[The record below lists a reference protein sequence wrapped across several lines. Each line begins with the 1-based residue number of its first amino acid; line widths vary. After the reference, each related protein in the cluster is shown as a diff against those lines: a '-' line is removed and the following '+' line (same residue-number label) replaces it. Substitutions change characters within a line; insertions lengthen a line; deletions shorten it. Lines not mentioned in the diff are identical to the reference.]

1 MYSGLASS
9 APLLQKIRSCAV
21 SGGDLG
27 ESDRIDKV
35 TGQASMPTMAP
46 TYIKI
51 LINKNVHNSVPKPQE
66 AMELKL
72 LALPSS
78 KTAPNACS
86 ESLL

>member
-9 APLLQKIRSCAV
+9 APLLQKIRSRAV

-51 LINKNVHNSVPKPQE
+51 LINKNVHSVPKPQE